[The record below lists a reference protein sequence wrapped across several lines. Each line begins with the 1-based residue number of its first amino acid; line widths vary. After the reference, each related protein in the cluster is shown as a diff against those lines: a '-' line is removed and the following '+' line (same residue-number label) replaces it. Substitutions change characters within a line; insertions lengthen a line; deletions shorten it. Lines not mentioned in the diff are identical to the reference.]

1 MNEYRSL
8 FYELE
13 YINDILKEANVEFE
27 FYKNKF
33 CSKKQVNVGQL
44 NQKHSKRVKKIF
56 SPAPAVVK
64 EIIKKEKQSRYDAK
78 KLFRQIARKFHPDTL
93 PLNDAR
99 AEEYEDIFKS
109 ASAAIDEGNWGQL
122 FDIADQHGLDLEDYD
137 SINNSLKEEIFII
150 RKQINNKKTTYAWLL
165 YHCESDEQKDKL
177 IKQFLNHI
185 YVDYRNST

>member
-13 YINDILKEANVEFE
+13 YINDILKEANAEFE

-33 CSKKQVNVGQL
+33 CSKKQVNVEQL
-44 NQKHSKRVKKIF
+44 NQ
-56 SPAPAVVK
+56 
-64 EIIKKEKQSRYDAK
+64 
-78 KLFRQIARKFHPDTL
+78 
-93 PLNDAR
+93 
-99 AEEYEDIFKS
+99 
-109 ASAAIDEGNWGQL
+109 GNWGQL

-137 SINNSLKEEIFII
+137 SINNSLKGEIFII